1 VTLLKHT
8 ITWFLMSW
16 NLKFGEK
23 LNIKRNGEKYL
34 FFPVVDMYAFMGF
47 VMQDKIMVLFI

>member
-1 VTLLKHT
+1 MTLFKQT

-23 LNIKRNGEKYL
+23 LNIKRNGEKSL
-34 FFPVVDMYAFMGF
+34 FLPVVDMYAFMGF
-47 VMQDKIMVLFI
+47 VMQFMSQ